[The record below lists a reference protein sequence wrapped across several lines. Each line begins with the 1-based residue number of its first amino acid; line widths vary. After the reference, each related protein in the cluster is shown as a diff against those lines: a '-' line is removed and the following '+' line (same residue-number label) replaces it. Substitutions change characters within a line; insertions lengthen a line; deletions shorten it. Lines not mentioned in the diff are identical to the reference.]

1 MGFYIYITEEAL
13 GFLKIGGKKM
23 WFCLFETLK
32 KIIGFHGKKSLSFV
46 FGFENTQ
53 KKKEIIYNQFFQFKI
68 TLVIENSCE
77 QHFKTTNN
85 TFQLQKLVVNDNL
98 FSSEINLNSN
108 LVLANWNQNH
118 WCLFPKASA
127 HPTLVFGYKNKKT
140 RTNCG
145 NYHSNY

>member
-1 MGFYIYITEEAL
+1 
-13 GFLKIGGKKM
+13 
-23 WFCLFETLK
+23 
-32 KIIGFHGKKSLSFV
+32 LSFV

-108 LVLANWNQNH
+108 LVLAN
-118 WCLFPKASA
+118 
-127 HPTLVFGYKNKKT
+127 
-140 RTNCG
+140 
-145 NYHSNY
+145 